1 MSNWLRVA
9 FTMVAVAWGANVYV
23 PLLSLYRTNQ
33 GLSPVEVSFILFAYV
48 IGIIPALLIGGPLSD
63 RYGRRPLVVPAPIIS
78 AFGSLLMILGA
89 DVTVLLVI
97 GRVCSGVGLG
107 LGLAVAGSWL
117 AELRPHA
124 TARRAAMSLTA
135 GFGLGAGVSGV
146 LGQWGP
152 WPTGSS
158 YLVHILVSL
167 FALVVLLPAP
177 ETMRSEGT
185 GGLLDYLLVPAAED
199 PRFVGVV
206 IPAAIW
212 VFGCAASA
220 YAVLPE
226 VMIDH
231 SGGLPIAFAA
241 VICVVALG
249 TGFAVEALGR
259 RIDSP
264 TGSRGT
270 IVAMVA
276 VIVAMIIGAWAS
288 DQLSIA
294 AALLGS
300 AALGA
305 AYGLAMVAGLQEV
318 QRLAS
323 PRHLAALTAVYYS
336 IAYTGYA
343 VPAILAVLGETW
355 PEVFGYSILFL
366 GGAVIAS
373 FCLTMIIAAG
383 QSRMA
388 APPALR
394 RRRAR

>member
-9 FTMVAVAWGANVYV
+9 ITMVVVAWGANVYV
-23 PLLSLYRTNQ
+23 PLLSLYRTTQ
-33 GLSPVEVSFILFAYV
+33 GLSSVEVSFILFAYV

-78 AFGSLLMILGA
+78 AVGSLLMIVGA

-97 GRVCSGVGLG
+97 GRIFSGVALG

-117 AELRPHA
+117 AELRPQG

-135 GFGLGAGVSGV
+135 GFGLGAGVSGA

-152 WPTGSS
+152 WPTGAS
-158 YLVHILVSL
+158 YLTHIIVAAIALLLV
-167 FALVVLLPAP
+167 LPVP
-177 ETMRSEGT
+177 ETMRSEET
-185 GGLLDYLLVPAAED
+185 GRLLAYMVVPEAED

-206 IPAAIW
+206 VPSAIW

-231 SGGLPIAFAA
+231 SGGLPIGFAA

-264 TGSRGT
+264 TSSRGT
-270 IVAMVA
+270 IVAMGA
-276 VIVAMIIGAWAS
+276 VILAMIVGAWAS
-288 DQLSIA
+288 NRLTIP
-294 AALLGS
+294 AALISS

-305 AYGLAMVAGLQEV
+305 AYGLAMVSGLQEV

-343 VPAILAVLGETW
+343 VPAILAVLGQTW
-355 PEVFGYSILFL
+355 PEVFGYPILFL

-388 APPALR
+388 APPVLR
-394 RRRAR
+394 HRRTL

>member
-212 VFGCAASA
+212 VFGCAATA

-270 IVAMVA
+270 IVAMVT

-294 AALLGS
+294 AALIGS

-355 PEVFGYSILFL
+355 PDVFGYSILFL